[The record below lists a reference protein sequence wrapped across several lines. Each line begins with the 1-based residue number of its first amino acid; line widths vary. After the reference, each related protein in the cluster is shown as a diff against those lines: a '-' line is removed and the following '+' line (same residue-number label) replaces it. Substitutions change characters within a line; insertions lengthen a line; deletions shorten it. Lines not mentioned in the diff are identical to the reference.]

1 MHLGEAGYCNALDL
15 QIKHN
20 LSKGRVQALDG
31 LFIYLLLQILEFL
44 LNDHAFLFS
53 DWNTRI
59 FSSHTFLLSM
69 LEA

>member
-53 DWNTRI
+53 DWNTRMA
-59 FSSHTFLLSM
+59 FFHLTHSY
-69 LEA
+69 